1 MGDSTLTAV
10 KGEDQEAA
18 PRASPFDKNA
28 PSHTA
33 GSRHSWLSLM
43 HASVFA
49 LLNLAAAH
57 LLSLLY
63 NLELK

>member
-1 MGDSTLTAV
+1 MGDRSLPAV

-18 PRASPFDKNA
+18 PRASPFDKKA
-28 PSHTA
+28 PSHSA
-33 GSRHSWLSLM
+33 GSRHSRLSLV

-49 LLNLAAAH
+49 LLHLAAAH

-63 NLELK
+63 NLDLK